1 MRPLLATATL
11 AVEYVRMLALLPSK

>member
-1 MRPLLATATL
+1 MRPLLVTATL